1 MRLAGPL
8 PIGGWIQDPEGY
20 SWGKYPR
27 PASPYC
33 LESPWH
39 CMRQTEQIWFLPL
52 SATLIGAADRA
63 AYEHGH
69 LLEAKAIC
77 DWGVIKPVGRGSPPS
92 TSCTSTHGPRWY
104 LGCPDCIWPRP
115 YLRAVLATSKPEI
128 WQCLSRTGWLT
139 ACDKNT
145 FPKLVIPWTAGAVIS
160 LGMSCHPVGPG
171 RGWRNLTP
179 KMLISLKTRP
189 WEIMHY
195 KFTFLL
201 RRVQSTSGCHH
212 LKGR

>member
-27 PASPYC
+27 PASPCC

-104 LGCPDCIWPRP
+104 LGCPDCIWPGP

-139 ACDKNT
+139 ACDK
-145 FPKLVIPWTAGAVIS
+145 KHIS
-160 LGMSCHPVGPG
+160 QTCHSLDCRCSHLFGHVMSSSGTWQGMKEPNSKDADIFKNQTLG
-171 RGWRNLTP
+171 NYEL
-179 KMLISLKTRP
+179 
-189 WEIMHY
+189 
-195 KFTFLL
+195 
-201 RRVQSTSGCHH
+201 
-212 LKGR
+212 